1 MINKT
6 VLAIGAH
13 YDDCPFGVPGILLQA
28 VRRHYRVVILN
39 IIGDYSAW
47 APVKGRDRQLR
58 EISVQLARQ
67 RGMEM
72 LFLDYASMRFEANDE
87 TRRAVADVVAQV
99 KPDIGL
105 MLWDHDRHPDHE
117 VAAAICRR
125 ALRQPGTI
133 LGRDGVKA
141 PSRIYA
147 YDNGPRHTVGFE
159 PNTYVDI
166 SSEWPDAMQWL
177 GELMA
182 FVRNRSYDP
191 QVLDGSQNTK
201 EALARYR
208 GLTCGVRYAAAVRAT
223 GEYPRDI
230 F

>member
-28 VRRHYRVVILN
+28 LRRHCRVVILN

-72 LFLDYASMRFEANDE
+72 LFLDYASMRFEVNDA
-87 TRRAVADVVAQV
+87 TKRAVAEVVADV

-117 VAAAICRR
+117 VAAAISKL

-133 LGRDGVKA
+133 LGRGG
-141 PSRIYA
+141 IYP
-147 YDNGPRHTVGFE
+147 PRGG
-159 PNTYVDI
+159 
-166 SSEWPDAMQWL
+166 SM
-177 GELMA
+177 LM
-182 FVRNRSYDP
+182 
-191 QVLDGSQNTK
+191 TT
-201 EALARYR
+201 ALATPSASSPTPTWTFPASGPKRCN
-208 GLTCGVRYAAAVRAT
+208 GWAN
-223 GEYPRDI
+223 
-230 F
+230 